1 MNIDEY
7 IKVAQLATD
16 KIDDVAELLDDEKL
30 GAYCE
35 IIKDLECWASWLMG
49 YHAALSMLGIYV
61 EENVVE
67 FTKYREEADEFA
79 MALLKELKELDLI

>member
-1 MNIDEY
+1 MNIDQY
-7 IKVAQLATD
+7 IEIANLATD

-49 YHAALSMLGIYV
+49 YHAALSILGLYV
-61 EENVVE
+61 EENITE
-67 FTKYREEADEFA
+67 FMKYREEADEFA
-79 MALLKELKELDLI
+79 MALLTTLKELDLI

>member
-7 IKVAQLATD
+7 IEVAKLATD

-35 IIKDLECWASWLMG
+35 IIKDLECWASWPMG
-49 YHAALSMLGIYV
+49 YHAALSMLVIYV
-61 EENVVE
+61 KDNVIE
-67 FTKYREEADEFA
+67 FTKYHEEADEFA
-79 MALLKELKELDLI
+79 MALLTALKELGLI

>member
-7 IKVAQLATD
+7 IKVAKLATD
-16 KIDDVAELLDDEKL
+16 KVDDVAELLDDEKL

-49 YHAALSMLGIYV
+49 YHAALSTLGIYV
-61 EENVVE
+61 DENVIE

-79 MALLKELKELDLI
+79 MALLTELKELSLI